1 MRTPNLNSK
10 TNQAAK
16 TFGIVGFPLSHS
28 LSPLIHNS
36 IYKDRG
42 IDASYLVFETSELN
56 SKTIQE
62 FRNSGILGL
71 SVTIPHKEK
80 AFALADKA
88 DDTSTI
94 MKASNTLLI
103 GPNSVHAYNTDG
115 EGAYRSI
122 LELSPES
129 LNTGK
134 TVILGS
140 GGSARGIAY
149 NLAVSGKIQNLLLCS
164 RNETAAKEI
173 CSLISENSNVRTE
186 YIAQDSLFS
195 RKEEISLVIH
205 TTPLGMKGQAPGPFL
220 PEFFFNPN
228 MTLFDIVYNPLET
241 PLVKAAKKAGAK
253 IIPGSEMLLYQAMK
267 QFELF
272 TNISPNADD
281 ILKTRERLF
290 QTLTNR

>member
-10 TNQAAK
+10 TNQTAK

-42 IDASYLVFETSELN
+42 INASYLVFETSELN

-103 GPNSVHAYNTDG
+103 GPNLVHAYNTDG
-115 EGAYRSI
+115 EGVYRSI
-122 LELSPES
+122 LELFPES
-129 LNTGK
+129 LNVGK

-164 RNETAAKEI
+164 RNETTAKEI
-173 CSLISENSNVRTE
+173 CTLVSENSNARTE
-186 YIAQDSLFS
+186 YITRDSLFS

-272 TNISPNADD
+272 TGISPNADD

>member
-1 MRTPNLNSK
+1 MNQK
-10 TNQAAK
+10 TNQHTK

-36 IYKDRG
+36 IYRDRG
-42 IDASYLVFETSELN
+42 IDASYLVFETPELN
-56 SKTIQE
+56 SETIRN
-62 FRNSGILGL
+62 FRDSGVLGL

-80 AFALADKA
+80 AFALADNA
-88 DDTSTI
+88 DNASSI

-103 GPNSVHAYNTDG
+103 GPDSINAYNTDG

-122 LELSPES
+122 LEWSPES
-129 LNTGK
+129 VQKGK

-149 NLAVSGKIQNLLLCS
+149 SLATSGKISDLILCS
-164 RNETAAKEI
+164 RNETTGNEI
-173 CSLISENSNVRTE
+173 CALIAEYTNVKTE
-186 YIAQDSLFS
+186 YVTPDAILKRS
-195 RKEEISLVIH
+195 EEVSLVVH
-205 TTPLGMKGQAPGPFL
+205 TTPLGMKGQSPGPFL
-220 PEFFFNPN
+220 PGEFFTSS

-241 PLVKAAKKAGAK
+241 PLVTAAKKNGAK

-272 TNISPNADD
+272 TGISPNTEDV
-281 ILKTRERLF
+281 IKTRERLSHA
-290 QTLTNR
+290 LANR